1 MRKVVIEVRA
11 NEYEPRDRNP
21 NVPWTAEEIAA
32 DAKACVEAGAAIV
45 HFHARKP
52 DGSPDHSYEGY
63 RDVMAAVRAAT
74 DVMVH
79 VTLGAQTHE
88 GNAES
93 RLDHVLRLVEDGLKP
108 EFAPL
113 DMLST
118 NADMFDPV
126 ANRFVTDS
134 IVYKNS
140 TATLRYFAEKLREVG
155 VRPQLEGW
163 NIPALRWIDA
173 FLRAG
178 HVTAPLSIGLPLTE
192 GGAMGGHPGSEKG
205 LRAFLD
211 FLPEGG
217 EHLWTVSLFQGNLLP
232 LIPYAVERGGHIG
245 IGIGDYP
252 YPELGL
258 PTNAALVAEVARIV
272 RASGAEV
279 ATVAEARA
287 MFGVESSSRT

>member
-1 MRKVVIEVRA
+1 MRKVVIEARI

-21 NVPWTAEEIAA
+21 NVPWTAAEIAE
-32 DAKACVEAGAAIV
+32 DVRACVAAGASIV

-63 RDVMAAVRAAT
+63 RDVMAAVRSAT
-74 DVMVH
+74 DIMVH
-79 VTLGAQTHE
+79 VTLGAQTH
-88 GNAES
+88 GGDAKS

-118 NADMFDPV
+118 NVDMFDP
-126 ANRFVTDS
+126 AAGRFLTDT
-134 IVYKNS
+134 IVYQNS

-155 VRPQLEGW
+155 VRPQLEAW
-163 NIPALRWIDA
+163 TIPALRWIDA

-178 HVTAPLSIGLPLTE
+178 HISAPLSIGLPLTE
-192 GGAMGGHPGSEKG
+192 GGALGGHPGSEAG

-211 FLPEGG
+211 FLPASDRL
-217 EHLWTVSLFQGNLLP
+217 LWSVSLFQGNLLP
-232 LIPYAVERGGHIG
+232 LVPYTVERGGHIS

-252 YPELGL
+252 YPELGH
-258 PTNAALVAEVARIV
+258 PTNAEVVGETARLVREA
-272 RASGAEV
+272 GAEV

-287 MFGVESSSRT
+287 MFGQPA

>member
-1 MRKVVIEVRA
+1 MRKVVIEARI
-11 NEYEPRDRNP
+11 NEYEPRGRNP
-21 NVPWTAEEIAA
+21 NVPWTAQEIAE
-32 DAKACVEAGAAIV
+32 DARACVAAGASIV

-52 DGSPDHSYEGY
+52 DGAPDHSYDAY
-63 RDVMAAVRAAT
+63 RDVMAAVRDAT
-74 DVMVH
+74 DVIVH

-88 GNAES
+88 GSAES

-118 NADMFDPV
+118 NADMFDP
-126 ANRFVTDS
+126 AAGRFVTDNV
-134 IVYKNS
+134 VYRNS

-155 VRPQLEGW
+155 VMPQLEAW

-173 FLRAG
+173 FVRAG

-205 LRAFLD
+205 LSAFLD
-211 FLPEGG
+211 FLPEGV
-217 EHLWTVSLFQGNLLP
+217 EHLWSVSLFQGNLLP
-232 LIPYAVERGGHIG
+232 LIPYALERGGHVS

-252 YPELGL
+252 YPELGH
-258 PTNAALVAEVARIV
+258 PTNAALIAETARLV
-272 RASGAEV
+272 REAGCEV
-279 ATVAEARA
+279 ATVAEARE
-287 MFGVESSSRT
+287 MFRRC